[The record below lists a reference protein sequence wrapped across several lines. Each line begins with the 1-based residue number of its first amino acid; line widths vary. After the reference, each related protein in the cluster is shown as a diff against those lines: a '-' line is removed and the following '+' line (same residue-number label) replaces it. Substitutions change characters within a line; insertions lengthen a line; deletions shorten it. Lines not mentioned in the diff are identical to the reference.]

1 MEQGE
6 DFEILD
12 VRNPQAWA
20 ESHVMIRQAVRVPL
34 DSFEEHLYDIPK
46 NKPIVAYCT

>member
-1 MEQGE
+1 MKQGE
-6 DFEILD
+6 EFEILD
-12 VRNPQAWA
+12 VRNPKAWA
-20 ESHVMIRQAVRVPL
+20 ESDVMIPQAVRVPL